1 MARNEYDDVDDL
13 VKDLENE
20 ISKEVALN
28 VAEEMKDIMIEVI
41 DEVVYNQYT
50 PREYRRRGEIGGLS
64 DKNNIKEDMKVIK
77 NGIEISIEN
86 TTKGNDRYSN
96 AYGYTSGEISDIIE
110 SGRGYGYGLNEVI
123 GARPFQKTTQDYI
136 NYTDRIDKIVE
147 NTLTKKG
154 W

>member
-1 MARNEYDDVDDL
+1 MAKNEYDDIDDL

-77 NGIEISIEN
+77 NGISYSTLHKLSNNDTKSISFEVLEKLCTLFNVDVCDMIEI
-86 TTKGNDRYSN
+86 
-96 AYGYTSGEISDIIE
+96 
-110 SGRGYGYGLNEVI
+110 
-123 GARPFQKTTQDYI
+123 
-136 NYTDRIDKIVE
+136 
-147 NTLTKKG
+147 KKDEK
-154 W
+154 